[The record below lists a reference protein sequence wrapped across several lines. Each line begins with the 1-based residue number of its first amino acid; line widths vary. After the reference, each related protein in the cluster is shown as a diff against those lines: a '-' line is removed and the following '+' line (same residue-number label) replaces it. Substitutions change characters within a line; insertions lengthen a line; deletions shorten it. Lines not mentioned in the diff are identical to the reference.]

1 MSNFAGH
8 IEQKMEENTD
18 PAYSRNVIEFVA
30 VANEFCKYAEHA
42 SEING
47 DELLKI
53 LQRILPLMYI
63 KASLLPHLDPYF
75 EDGNEKFV
83 TEGDWIEINETLKSK
98 FGTADDYLEVFD
110 EKSREIEGPVLS
122 SISENISDIYQDIKD
137 FLLLYQTGTSEVMN
151 DAIWECT
158 MNFEN
163 FWGQKLVNAMRA
175 IHKFIYSGEEISK
188 VEKDI
193 KESEENRNTSDWFIT
208 RRQKDLRGN
217 DKY

>member
-1 MSNFAGH
+1 
-8 IEQKMEENTD
+8 MEENTD
-18 PAYSRNVIEFVA
+18 PVYSRNVIEFVA
-30 VANEFCKYAEHA
+30 VANEYCKYAEHA
-42 SEING
+42 SQLNG

-63 KASLLPHLDPYF
+63 KASLLPALEPFF

-83 TEGDWIEINETLKSK
+83 TESDWTEIHETLKNK

-110 EKSREIEGPVLS
+110 EKTNETDGPVIS
-122 SISENISDIYQDIKD
+122 SISENMADIYQDIKD
-137 FLLLYQTGTSEVMN
+137 FLLLYQTGTAEVMS
-151 DAIWECT
+151 DAIWECR

-175 IHKFIYSGEEISK
+175 IHKFIYSGEEIGV
-188 VEKDI
+188 VEEEK
-193 KESEENRNTSDWFIT
+193 KENDENRNTSDWFIT

-217 DKY
+217 GE